1 MNKHANILYLLFIVL
16 LFIATGENKIDI
28 QAIKEK
34 VKKAKSKKLGA
45 PPVNPE
51 TPSAKDGKRKKVK
64 S

>member
-1 MNKHANILYLLFIVL
+1 MWTHDIIFTILF
-16 LFIATGENKIDI
+16 FIATAENKIDI

>member
-1 MNKHANILYLLFIVL
+1 MWTHDVIFIILF
-16 LFIATGENKIDI
+16 FIATTENKIDI

-45 PPVNPE
+45 PPVIPE